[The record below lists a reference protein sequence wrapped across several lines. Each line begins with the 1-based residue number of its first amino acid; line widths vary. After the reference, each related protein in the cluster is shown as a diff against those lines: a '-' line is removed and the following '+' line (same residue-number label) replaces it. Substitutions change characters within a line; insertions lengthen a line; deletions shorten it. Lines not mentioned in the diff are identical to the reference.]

1 VNETFIIADCGGGTL
16 DLAMFRISITKPL
29 RLVKETT
36 APIGRWKSYAILMNM
51 TYGCLGAAIGASALN
66 QRFRHRAITML
77 KGETYLLEMYGV
89 ADIDAIVDAYLVP
102 EFERRAKKDF
112 ERRDDKKKFYF
123 FLPGLKACVDTTNVY
138 RENICSQKLMLT
150 R

>member
-1 VNETFIIADCGGGTL
+1 
-16 DLAMFRISITKPL
+16 
-29 RLVKETT
+29 
-36 APIGRWKSYAILMNM
+36 MNL

-66 QRFRHRAITML
+66 QRFRQRAITIL
-77 KGETYLLEMYGV
+77 KEETYLLEVYSA
-89 ADIDAIVDAYLVP
+89 ADMDAIVDAQLVP
-102 EFERRAKKDF
+102 KFERRAKKDF

-123 FLPGLKACVDTTNVY
+123 NLPGLKACVDTSNCY